1 MEPPNSTNASSES
14 PGERPVWQEAPAGFG
29 LMLPVDPGF
38 RSLPPSGSW
47 EDGYRLS
54 LAALE
59 LVKDRPEVFLAR
71 SQRMVDV
78 EFVI

>member
-1 MEPPNSTNASSES
+1 
-14 PGERPVWQEAPAGFG
+14 
-29 LMLPVDPGF
+29 MLPVDPGF